1 MLPAKSAPKGMKEAL
16 NKVLDDRKLQILTR
30 TRRRNQFYAIAK
42 EEQWLERKRRTDQ
55 WVKNADN
62 SIIETPE
69 NKRRNLIKAA
79 WRNVI
84 RKENNEKR
92 NTLQLGNAEVSGNSG
107 AIKTQPRLVCS
118 LPELSQVEGAS
129 RVEA

>member
-1 MLPAKSAPKGMKEAL
+1 MLPARSAPKGMKEAL

-79 WRNVI
+79 WRNII

-92 NTLQLGNAEVSGNSG
+92 IALQLGNAEVQEHSGSIE
-107 AIKTQPRLVCS
+107 AQP
-118 LPELSQVEGAS
+118 
-129 RVEA
+129 